1 MSEKHFNRKLPEKR
15 LLQGLYVW
23 KKNLSVD
30 TWLLNILGTAFVNTH
45 SRLFLRGAGG
55 QASSWNSNSAA
66 IVWQY
71 HVVSVGPS

>member
-23 KKNLSVD
+23 KKKLSID

-45 SRLFLRGAGG
+45 F
-55 QASSWNSNSAA
+55 
-66 IVWQY
+66 
-71 HVVSVGPS
+71 